1 MSATRATNH
10 LGDPEVS
17 AHAVNAEFFR
27 ALGRPVRVPVLE
39 QLRAHQEMSGGDL
52 QAALQIESGGASQHL
67 SAMRHHG
74 LLAARRQGTSA
85 FYRVRDP
92 RTFQL
97 LGIARQILTTHFRYT
112 QTLLDDLND
121 AGPTNSVTR
130 SPLSPRASP

>member
-10 LGDPEVS
+10 LRDSEVS
-17 AHAVNAEFFR
+17 AQAINAEFFR
-27 ALGRPVRVPVLE
+27 ALGHPVRVRVLE
-39 QLRAHQEMSGGDL
+39 QLRTHQEMSVRDL

-67 SAMRHHG
+67 SAMRRHG
-74 LLAARRQGTSA
+74 LLAARRQGTSV

-97 LGIARQILTTHFRYT
+97 LGIARQILSSHFRYT

-121 AGPTNSVTR
+121 ANPSSSVTR
-130 SPLSPRASP
+130 RPPAPRASP